1 MTSYKHEDWAQLI
14 NAPVEIRQDGQT
26 LRTGVVDNA
35 MPDSSALW
43 IAADGIQPRQIFE
56 AALGH
61 EVWVIP
67 QQLSGETTYRMTSD
81 RLFQLPSTS

>member
-1 MTSYKHEDWAQLI
+1 MTSYENEDWTQLI
-14 NAPVEIRQDGQT
+14 NAPVEIRQHGQT
-26 LRTGVVDNA
+26 ISTGVVDSV

-43 IAADGIQPRQIFE
+43 VAAEGIQLRQIFE

-67 QQLSGETTYRMTSD
+67 QQLSGEAMYRMTSD
-81 RLFQLPSTS
+81 LLFRRPPTS